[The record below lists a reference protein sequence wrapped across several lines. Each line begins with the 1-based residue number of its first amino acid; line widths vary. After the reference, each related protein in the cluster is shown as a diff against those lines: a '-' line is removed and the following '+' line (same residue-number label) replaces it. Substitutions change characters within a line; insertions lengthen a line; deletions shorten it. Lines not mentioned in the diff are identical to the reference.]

1 MGNTVVGNLSVA
13 QEVEKQSITSSPSF
27 DEQLEIARQAH
38 ESGQFEQAKSM
49 YDGLLAIE
57 PNNHLLLH
65 LKGALLFQK
74 GQLEKALPLIEK
86 AALLDPHEPRY
97 LNTLGLVQR
106 NMRQFDGALVSFQIA
121 LTLQADFGEAFCNM
135 GLVYIDKG
143 MPDKALENF
152 EKAIKLLPNKVELLV
167 NYAHTLRDTGKLP
180 EATEIY
186 QRIVELE
193 PNSVRHLLNLGI
205 VLMMQSLEQEAAII
219 YEQVLRIDPEEATAK
234 HLLAGLKGENTQTAP
249 DKYVASLFDM
259 YADDFDRHLASLSY
273 QVPEMLAA
281 LIPSKFA
288 PQAEQG
294 KWKILDLGCGTGAC
308 GVLFSKYASY
318 MVGVDLSAKMLKSAE
333 EHNIYNKLICGNID
347 NYFSN
352 NNEEFDL
359 VFAADVYVYIGDLK
373 QTFID
378 TAERMAKGGLYAFS
392 TELATEGE
400 ADFVLRTSGRY
411 SQKDSYILGL
421 AKKCGLE
428 VLVNKEIVVRT
439 DAKGDLDGRLYL
451 LQKK

>member
-1 MGNTVVGNLSVA
+1 MSVA
-13 QEVEKQSITSSPSF
+13 QVIEKQLPNSTSF
-27 DEQLEIARQAH
+27 DEQLEAARQTH
-38 ESGQFEQAKSM
+38 EAGQLDQAKTM
-49 YDGLLAIE
+49 YDALLVVQ

-121 LTLQADFGEAFCNM
+121 LTLQADFGEALCNM

-186 QRIVELE
+186 KRIAELE

-205 VLMMQSLEQEAAII
+205 VLMMQNLEQEAATI
-219 YEQVLRIDPEEATAK
+219 YEQVLKIDPEEATAK

-249 DKYVASLFDM
+249 DTYVASLFDM

-281 LIPSKFA
+281 LIPSKFT
-288 PQAEQG
+288 PQTKQG
-294 KWKILDLGCGTGAC
+294 AWRILDLGCGTGAC
-308 GVLFSKYASY
+308 GVLFKQYAEY

-333 EHNIYNKLICGNID
+333 EHNIYNELICASID
-347 NYFSN
+347 NYFSK

-373 QTFID
+373 QTFIE
-378 TAERMAKGGLYAFS
+378 TTQRMAKGALYAFS
-392 TELATEGE
+392 TELASEEE

-411 SQKDSYILGL
+411 SQKNSYILGL
-421 AKKCGLE
+421 AQECGLE

-439 DAKGDLDGRLYL
+439 DAKGNLDGRLYL